1 MTEYL
6 PHLPWLRSFEAA
18 ARRLNF
24 TLAAAE
30 LGLTQAAVSQQIKA
44 LEASLGVSLFRRS
57 RRGVELTADG
67 AAYLPHVQ
75 AAFASL
81 AHTTEELFSGA
92 RSTEIRLIAPA
103 SFATLWLAPRLR
115 DFTASVPGVT
125 LAISTMVAPRDYA
138 AAAAELEIRFGAGQW
153 PGLQAHRLTTERMTP
168 VCKPPKPQG
177 AWQDMPLLTVRGAR
191 EMWRDWFLMASEAPA
206 PRSFHSFDTFVVALE
221 AAKAGAG
228 VLLGSRPLID
238 AALKDGELVRLSELE
253 LPSPHGHFLAYRAE
267 EVQSPGLRAAVNWFL
282 RQAGRTPTS
291 PSV

>member
-1 MTEYL
+1 MAEFL

-44 LEASLGVSLFRRS
+44 LEEELGASLFRRA
-57 RRGVELTADG
+57 RRGVELTAEG

-75 AAFASL
+75 AAFAGL

-92 RSTEIRLIAPA
+92 RTTEIRLIAPA
-103 SFATLWLAPRLR
+103 SFAALWLAPRLAA
-115 DFTASVPGVT
+115 FTAAVPGVSLT
-125 LAISTMVAPRDYA
+125 VSTMVAPRDYA
-138 AAAAELEIRFGAGQW
+138 EAGADLEIRFGSGQW
-153 PGLQAHRLTTERMTP
+153 PGLQAHRLTTEHMTP
-168 VCKPPKPQG
+168 VCVPPAPTG
-177 AWQDMPLLTVRGAR
+177 AWQEMPLLTVRGAR
-191 EMWRDWFLMASEAPA
+191 EMWRDWFQMAGERPPA
-206 PRSFHSFDTFVVALE
+206 RRFHSFDTFVIALE

-238 AALKDGELVRLSELE
+238 AALNRGELVTLSDLE

-267 EVQSPGLRAAVNWFL
+267 EVQSPALRASLNWFL
-282 RQAGRTPTS
+282 RESGRTLHS